1 MAALCDDSMMSFSSK
16 TGDMLGWCQ
25 NSHKIAQIR
34 EYGLK
39 LV

>member
-1 MAALCDDSMMSFSSK
+1 MCDDNMMSFSSK
-16 TGDMLGWCQ
+16 TGDMLGQCH

-34 EYGLK
+34 DYGLK